1 MRSRRPGVAGTAVR
15 AEVNAGAPTVV
26 QQAGLLHLAFGRDW
40 RGVSSLRA
48 HRQRFPLRTTQ
59 PFYLDPALPEMA
71 FVYVQNPTGGVFA
84 GDRLVLDVVADA
96 GVRLHVTTQ
105 SATKLYRMEGVQAS
119 QQVTFSLA
127 EGAYV
132 EHLPDALIPQDGAR
146 YRQDTLVDLARGS
159 MFIGTETIAPGR
171 LAHGEEFAYELL
183 ELTTEVRSDGRQL
196 CVERLRLEPPRARP
210 DRPGVLGG
218 ADYLV
223 SLYALAPGSDVDALA
238 RKLDG
243 ALVEFG
249 GAAGV
254 LPGGAGALARVLAF
268 DARLAERARRR
279 AWEAAREALLGVP
292 PPPTRK

>member
-1 MRSRRPGVAGTAVR
+1 VS
-15 AEVNAGAPTVV
+15 AGAPTSV

-40 RGVSSLRA
+40 RGRSSLRA

-59 PFYLDPALPEMA
+59 PFYLDPVLPEMA

-84 GDRLVLDVVADA
+84 GDRLLIDVVADA

-105 SATKLYRMEGVQAS
+105 SATKLYRMEGEEAS
-119 QQVTFSLA
+119 QQVTFSLD
-127 EGAYV
+127 ERAYV
-132 EHLPDALIPQDGAR
+132 EHVPDALIPQGGAR
-146 YRQDTLVDLARGS
+146 YRQDTLVELARGS

-171 LAHGEEFAYELL
+171 LAHGEEFAYERL
-183 ELTTEVRSDGRQL
+183 ELTTEVRFDGREL
-196 CVERLRLEPPRARP
+196 CAERLTLEPPRARP
-210 DRPGVLGG
+210 DRAGVLGG
-218 ADYLV
+218 RDYLV

-238 RKLDG
+238 RELDR

-254 LPGGAGALARVLAF
+254 LPGGAGALARVLAS

-279 AWEAAREALLGVP
+279 AWGAAREALLGVP